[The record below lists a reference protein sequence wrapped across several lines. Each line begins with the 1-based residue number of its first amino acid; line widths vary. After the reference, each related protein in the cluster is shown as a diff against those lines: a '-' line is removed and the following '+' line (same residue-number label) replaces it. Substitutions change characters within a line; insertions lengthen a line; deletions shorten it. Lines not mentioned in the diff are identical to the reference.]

1 MGGQGHGSFPQ
12 ELTTQNREVL
22 EETDWSEWVW
32 ELVWKSSRWESVRT
46 INDAR
51 HISRENVGAQ
61 HGWALVDLQAF
72 PSPLLG
78 ILHTASL
85 LSDL

>member
-1 MGGQGHGSFPQ
+1 MGGQGHGSLPQ

-46 INDAR
+46 INGAR

-61 HGWALVDLQAF
+61 HGWAAVDPQAF

-78 ILHTASL
+78 TLHTASL